1 MEPLIPEAKLPKY
14 IISWSAPLVALRG
27 APMEKSLVPPLGY
40 EWSTASAMSRN
51 LQSKFYFGK
60 TQSLKPELFG
70 MLRIPGSGAFGRTRF
85 DRKRVSYSSRC
96 GGHYKY
102 TICLDRI

>member
-1 MEPLIPEAKLPKY
+1 
-14 IISWSAPLVALRG
+14 
-27 APMEKSLVPPLGY
+27 MEKSLVPPLGY

-70 MLRIPGSGAFGRTRF
+70 MLRIPGSVTLPQRDGTSVG
-85 DRKRVSYSSRC
+85 S
-96 GGHYKY
+96 
-102 TICLDRI
+102 